1 MKRILKISAVLGISV
16 LYCFLISVNS
26 APQVF
31 SKPNVTDSE
40 CGFFISDASSV
51 LLHSGERSETL
62 ANVNSSVSHFNVKNS
77 FNQFFACLVTPVRI
91 LNNKFLPIFIGLGV
105 AVSLFTSTDIIF
117 PFHYFW

>member
-1 MKRILKISAVLGISV
+1 VKRILKISAVLGISV
-16 LYCFLISVNS
+16 LYCFLISVNR

-31 SKPNVTDSE
+31 SNPNVTHSE
-40 CGFFISDASSV
+40 CGFFISDASSP

-62 ANVNSSVSHFNVKNS
+62 ANVNSSVSHLNVKNS
-77 FNQFFACLVTPVRI
+77 FNQFFACLATPVRI